1 MKTRRIAQRAVRG
14 TQGKAGLR
22 PAPCA
27 LRPLFI
33 IALIIL
39 TACSKKKT
47 NAEILNAQNQVA
59 PRVVRLYFE
68 SAAMLLVSEDRSVQL
83 PQNPA
88 GAMPVVVREL
98 TKGSTNP
105 AFARVL
111 PADTVVRGAYLL
123 PDGTAFVDLGGT
135 TLTQGWSAGSHEE
148 LMAIYSVVQTVTSNF
163 PEAKKVRVLVNGS
176 PAETLAG
183 HISLDKPL
191 IPMAALVDPR
201 AR

>member
-39 TACSKKKT
+39 AACPKKKT

-68 SAAMLLVSEDRSVQL
+68 SAAMLLAAEQRNVQL
-83 PQNPA
+83 PQSSA
-88 GAMPVVVREL
+88 GAMPAVLREL
-98 TKGSTNP
+98 FKGATNP
-105 AFARVL
+105 AYARTF
-111 PADTVVRGAYLL
+111 PADTVLRGAYLL
-123 PDGTAFVDLGGT
+123 PDGTAFVDLGGQ
-135 TLTQGWSAGSHEE
+135 TLSQGWPAGSHQE
-148 LMAIYSVVQTVTSNF
+148 LMAVYSIVQTVTSNF